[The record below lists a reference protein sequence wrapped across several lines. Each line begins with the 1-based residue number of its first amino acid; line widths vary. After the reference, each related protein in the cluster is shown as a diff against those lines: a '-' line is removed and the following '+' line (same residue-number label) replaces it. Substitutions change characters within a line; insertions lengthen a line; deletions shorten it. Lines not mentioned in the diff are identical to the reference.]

1 MLNSQEREKQE
12 QEEEIAAEQ
21 ALQEGEGEGEEEAEG
36 EDDPIV
42 DVKST
47 RSARSGYS
55 TGCFSKGGGV
65 PAITG
70 PVLGSLAV
78 DPLAKKKTRPAS
90 RKKDAEEDSEVQQ
103 LAPDSHIHDLILQD
117 PVLKSLVEALGN
129 VPNCMAGLLP
139 RQCLETGGKV
149 GKQLRGATC

>member
-1 MLNSQEREKQE
+1 
-12 QEEEIAAEQ
+12 
-21 ALQEGEGEGEEEAEG
+21 LQEGEGEGEEEAEG

-47 RSARSGYS
+47 RSGRSGYL
-55 TGCFSKGGGV
+55 CFSKGGGM

-78 DPLAKKKTRPAS
+78 DPVAKKKAKPAAK
-90 RKKDAEEDSEVQQ
+90 KKDTEDDSEVQQ
-103 LAPDSHIHDLILQD
+103 LAPDSDVRDLILRD
-117 PVLKSLVEALGN
+117 PVLKILVEALGN
-129 VPNCMAGLLP
+129 VPNCMVGLLP